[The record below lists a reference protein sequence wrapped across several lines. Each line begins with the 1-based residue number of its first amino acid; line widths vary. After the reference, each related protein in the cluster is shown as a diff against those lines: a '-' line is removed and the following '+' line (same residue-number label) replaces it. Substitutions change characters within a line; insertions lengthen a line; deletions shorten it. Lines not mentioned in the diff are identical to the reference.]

1 MDNIL
6 KYLSRIEV
14 IIAVI
19 AIVLILVVLLVFRK
33 LQSNNY
39 KKALSELEVKFN
51 QINSIPLAFKL
62 NKAVAIARVDQ
73 VLMSNVAMCKDD
85 FDLASSNLKQT
96 AQLLAEIEDNI
107 LMGKLKHA
115 KEGILDLES
124 SIQLGEEQVG
134 KLNSFLDGILE
145 KETEQRSE
153 VTKLKDKFRELKNEA
168 QEKSTTL
175 SYSWVTIEKNITNTE
190 NMFSAFEE
198 WMYAS
203 DFEKASSELEQIK
216 IAIARLEEIINELP
230 ELLQEAR
237 GVIPHLI
244 DEINKDYARLNEK
257 NVYLKHINVEDN
269 LRVIMNSLR
278 TDLENL
284 KNGDATNVKAHTEE
298 YKEKLNQMI
307 EALTLEEKSFE
318 KLSILSKECGKLII
332 DAASNS
338 KYVNER
344 FEKSSVR
351 FGLEGMDVTIK
362 ANDKKL
368 LELDA
373 KQIELFDVISKNE
386 HPASVS
392 LKSLEEVYVGVTK
405 CNESYKDMRNKLDS
419 AKSDEERAKKQLLK
433 LQIIVN
439 QMQVK
444 VRMHKLPSISK
455 NYEADLI
462 HAYEYLASIDKL
474 ISETPLAVELLNV
487 TLTDAIDFIF
497 KLYNDVNNIVGMAIM
512 VENAITFGNKYRSS
526 YVDIDSELT
535 RAELCFRNGE
545 YTEALTLAI
554 ATIEKIH
561 PGSYE
566 KLVKNNAARA

>member
-6 KYLSRIEV
+6 KFLSRIEV